1 MHQEVTA
8 EYVRRLLKGELKL
21 KDKALQLKACEV
33 VTEDAEALHELFVTM
48 VRHQT
53 TVFLKSLSI
62 LTNQDGKMNELFV
75 WVGFKGGLVKGNPDQ
90 DCRSAKTPGCPSHSD
105 ASGLAGNSVS

>member
-8 EYVRRLLKGELKL
+8 EYVKRLLKGELKL

-48 VRHQT
+48 VRRRHQT
-53 TVFLKSLSI
+53 KVFSVEA
-62 LTNQDGKMNELFV
+62 NEKPV
-75 WVGFKGGLVKGNPDQ
+75 ISD
-90 DCRSAKTPGCPSHSD
+90 KTGWKT
-105 ASGLAGNSVS
+105 